1 MGRVIGQN
9 KCIINGNFM
18 MLGRVVNKSG
28 LETVL
33 SMAGLTLRRLWA
45 PVSNKY

>member
-9 KCIINGNFM
+9 TCTINGNFM
-18 MLGRVVNKSG
+18 MLGRVVNKSSLG
-28 LETVL
+28 KVL
-33 SMAGLTLRRLWA
+33 NMAGLTLRSLWT